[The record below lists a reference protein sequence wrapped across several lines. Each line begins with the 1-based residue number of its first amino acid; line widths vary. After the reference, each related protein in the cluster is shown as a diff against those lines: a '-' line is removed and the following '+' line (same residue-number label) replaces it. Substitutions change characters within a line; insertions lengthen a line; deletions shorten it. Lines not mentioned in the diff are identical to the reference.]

1 MATATR
7 NIDALRDEYREL
19 YRLFEFNKLDPS
31 PFTDRLRG
39 ETDPEKIH
47 EGVRAMRVFLIYRGV
62 KECDPNAGEIDPDNV
77 PEYQLAFGEEAHD
90 YLELTPVKS
99 VEQSVPTQ
107 HATGTP
113 TMKLG
118 VPNPEPKQFYFV
130 GHIPFHIKKGRNG
143 NVYAERKN
151 AQGKWE
157 YAKGAIFQIRERGR
171 LASFD
176 DIAKF
181 GLASGFCYVC
191 NKKLSD
197 PVSVK
202 LGIGPKCRKRW
213 GR

>member
-7 NIDALRDEYREL
+7 NVDALRDEYREL
-19 YRLFEFNKLDPS
+19 YRLFDSNKLDPS

-47 EGVRAMRVFLIYRGV
+47 EGVRAMRVFLIYKGIE
-62 KECDPNAGEIDPDNV
+62 KCDPNAGKIDPDNL

-99 VEQSVPTQ
+99 AKPSTPTQ
-107 HATGTP
+107 SAATP

-118 VPNPEPKQFYFV
+118 VPNPEPKQFYLV
-130 GHIPFHIKKGRNG
+130 GNVPFHVRKSANG

-151 AQGKWE
+151 ARGNWV

-171 LASFD
+171 LATFD
-176 DIAKF
+176 DIAKL
-181 GLASGFCYVC
+181 GLASGVCYVC
-191 NKKLSD
+191 NIKLSD
-197 PVSVK
+197 PKSVE
-202 LGIGPKCRKRW
+202 LGMGPTCRKRW
-213 GR
+213 GRK